1 MKLFSRKNERFLL
14 NGPAG
19 KIEVMTAPTSYAK
32 KAKKAVTGVICHPH
46 PLYGGT
52 MNNKVVI
59 TTAKAFEQL
68 GVKAVW
74 FNFRGVGKS
83 EGHYDN
89 AVGETDDLKAIL
101 RWVKEEACPDDEIW
115 LAGFSFGSYIAA
127 KVANT
132 DTNIG
137 QLVTIAP
144 AVNNYDYKVFTNVA
158 CPWLIVLGARDEL
171 VPLKEVKAFVD
182 QPLITVRFTIIEEAG
197 HFFHGKLI
205 ELRET
210 LIRELS

>member
-1 MKLFSRKNERFLL
+1 ML

-19 KIEVMTAPTSYAK
+19 KIEVVTAPTSYAK
-32 KAKKAVTGVICHPH
+32 KAVTVIICHPH

-52 MNNKVVI
+52 MSNKVVT
-59 TTAKAFEQL
+59 TTAKALERL
-68 GVKAVW
+68 GMKTVC

-83 EGHYDN
+83 EGYYDN
-89 AVGETDDLKAIL
+89 TDGETDDLKAVL
-101 RWVKEEACPDDEIW
+101 RWVKGEEACTNDEIW

-132 DTNIG
+132 DTSISR
-137 QLVTIAP
+137 LVTVAP
-144 AVNNYDYKVFTNVA
+144 AVNHYNYEVFTNVT
-158 CPWLIVLGARDEL
+158 CPWLVVLGAQDEL
-171 VPLKEVKAFVD
+171 VPLEEVKAFVE
-182 QPLITVRFTIIEEAG
+182 QHSIAVRLIVIEEAD

-205 ELRET
+205 ELREI